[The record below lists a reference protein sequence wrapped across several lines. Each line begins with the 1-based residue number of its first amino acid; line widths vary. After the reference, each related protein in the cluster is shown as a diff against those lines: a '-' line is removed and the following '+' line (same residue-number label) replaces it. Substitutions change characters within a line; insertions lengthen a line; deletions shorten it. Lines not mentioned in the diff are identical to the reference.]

1 VCCPTRHAQPRP
13 CGVYVF
19 LSITLERKRMH
30 APFTYGG
37 RAWERQGGRACDEG
51 RIGQVRA

>member
-1 VCCPTRHAQPRP
+1 VLPNATCSTAP